1 MKEFRV
7 ELANKPG
14 QLARMGQ
21 ALGMHGINIRAIASI
36 SRKDISMFTLV
47 TDNDS
52 HTRAVLVEM
61 GLRFQEADLLTLQL
75 MDHAGELGRFAKQLG
90 DAGVNIDSLYLM
102 NVNRAAHEVEIAFT
116 VDDAVKAR
124 KVLGL
129 R

>member
-7 ELANKPG
+7 ELSNKPG

-21 ALGMHGINIRAIASI
+21 ALGMHGVGIRAIASV
-36 SRKDISMFTLV
+36 SRQDISIFALV
-47 TDNDS
+47 TDNDGQ
-52 HTRAVLVEM
+52 TRAVLKEL
-61 GLRFQEADLLTLQL
+61 GLHFQEAEVLTLPL

-90 DAGVNIDSLYLM
+90 DAGVNIDSLYLL
-102 NVNRAAHEVEIAFT
+102 NVNHAAHEVEIAFT

-124 KVLGL
+124 KALGL